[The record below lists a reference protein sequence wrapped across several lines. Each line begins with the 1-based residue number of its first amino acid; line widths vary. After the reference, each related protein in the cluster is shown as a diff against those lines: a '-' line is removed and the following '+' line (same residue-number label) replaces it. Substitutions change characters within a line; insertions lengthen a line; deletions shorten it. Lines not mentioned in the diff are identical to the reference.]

1 MIKVINSLWL
11 IVLILNN
18 SCNSN
23 FKMKEKQLLIKSNKL
38 SKKFII
44 VDGHIDLPYRL
55 KEAGYLKKDKILD
68 LTKETDGDFDYAKS
82 KRGGLDAPFMSIY
95 IPAEFQKSGGA
106 KKLADSLINL
116 VVKIT
121 NSFPTKF
128 ALANNPSDIKDNFS
142 KGLISLPMGIENGA
156 AIEKKLENIDY
167 FFERGIRY
175 ITLTHGKD
183 NAICDSSYDSTKTW
197 NGLSPFG
204 RKVISKMNSVG
215 MMIDISH
222 VTDEAFYQVIE
233 ISRTPVIASHSSPR
247 KFTPGFERNMSD
259 DMIIKLAESNGLILI
274 NFGSSF
280 VNELSNKKFDQID
293 KKVENWKIKNK
304 INDIKEINKF
314 KNRIIEEEKPFA
326 TIEDVINAID
336 HVVKLVGIDHV
347 GFGSDFDGLGNTLP
361 YNLKNVSDYPNV
373 ILGLLKKNYSEEDIE
388 KICYKNLFRTW
399 NEILEFSGD

>member
-1 MIKVINSLWL
+1 
-11 IVLILNN
+11 
-18 SCNSN
+18 
-23 FKMKEKQLLIKSNKL
+23 MKEKQLLIKSKKL

-68 LTKETDGDFDYAKS
+68 LTKETDGDFDYTKS

-183 NAICDSSYDSTKTW
+183 NAICDSSYDSIKTW

-233 ISRTPVIASHSSPR
+233 ISRAPVIASHSSPR

-259 DMIIKLAESNGLILI
+259 DMIIKLAESNSLILI

-293 KKVENWKIKNK
+293 RKVENWKIKNK

-314 KNRIIEEEKPFA
+314 KNKIIEEEKPFA

-361 YNLKNVSDYPNV
+361 YNLKNVSDYPNI

>member
-1 MIKVINSLWL
+1 
-11 IVLILNN
+11 
-18 SCNSN
+18 
-23 FKMKEKQLLIKSNKL
+23 MKEKQLLIKSKKL

-68 LTKETDGDFDYAKS
+68 LTKETDGDFDYTKS

-116 VVKIT
+116 IVKIT

-183 NAICDSSYDSTKTW
+183 NAICDSSNDSTKTW

-247 KFTPGFERNMSD
+247 KFTPGFKRNMSD

-293 KKVENWKIKNK
+293 RKVENWKIKNK
-304 INDIKEINKF
+304 INDIKKINKF

-399 NEILEFSGD
+399 NEILEFSRD

>member
-1 MIKVINSLWL
+1 
-11 IVLILNN
+11 
-18 SCNSN
+18 
-23 FKMKEKQLLIKSNKL
+23 MKEKQLLIKSNKL

-68 LTKETDGDFDYAKS
+68 LTKETDGDFDYSKS

-183 NAICDSSYDSTKTW
+183 NAICDSSYDSIKTW

-233 ISRTPVIASHSSPR
+233 ISRAPVIASHSSPR

-280 VNELSNKKFDQID
+280 VNELSNKKFHQID
-293 KKVENWKIKNK
+293 RKVENWKIKNK
-304 INDIKEINKF
+304 INDIKKINKF

-361 YNLKNVSDYPNV
+361 YNLKNVSDYPNI

-399 NEILEFSGD
+399 NEILEFSAN

>member
-1 MIKVINSLWL
+1 
-11 IVLILNN
+11 
-18 SCNSN
+18 
-23 FKMKEKQLLIKSNKL
+23 MKEKQLLIKSKKL

-55 KEAGYLKKDKILD
+55 KEAGYLKKDKISD
-68 LTKETDGDFDYAKS
+68 LTKETDGDFDYTKS

-183 NAICDSSYDSTKTW
+183 NAICDSSYDSIKTW

-247 KFTPGFERNMSD
+247 KFTQGFERNMSD
-259 DMIIKLAESNGLILI
+259 DMIVKLAESNGLILI

-293 KKVENWKIKNK
+293 RKVENWKIKNK
-304 INDIKEINKF
+304 INDIKKINKF

-361 YNLKNVSDYPNV
+361 YNLKNVSDYPNI

-399 NEILEFSGD
+399 NEILEFSRD

>member
-1 MIKVINSLWL
+1 
-11 IVLILNN
+11 
-18 SCNSN
+18 
-23 FKMKEKQLLIKSNKL
+23 MKEKQLLIKSNKL

-55 KEAGYLKKDKILD
+55 KEAGYLKKNKILD
-68 LTKETDGDFDYAKS
+68 LTRETDGDFDYIKS

-183 NAICDSSYDSTKTW
+183 NAICDSSYDSIKTW

-222 VTDEAFYQVIE
+222 VTDEAFYQIIE

-293 KKVENWKIKNK
+293 RKVENWKIKNK

-361 YNLKNVSDYPNV
+361 YNLKNVSDYPNI

-399 NEILEFSGD
+399 NEILEFSKD

>member
-1 MIKVINSLWL
+1 
-11 IVLILNN
+11 
-18 SCNSN
+18 
-23 FKMKEKQLLIKSNKL
+23 MKEKQLLIKSKKL

-68 LTKETDGDFDYAKS
+68 LTKEIDGDFDYSKS

-95 IPAEFQKSGGA
+95 IPPEFQKSGGA

-183 NAICDSSYDSTKTW
+183 NAICDSSYDSIKTW

-233 ISRTPVIASHSSPR
+233 ISRAPVIASHSSPR

-293 KKVENWKIKNK
+293 RKVENWKIKNK
-304 INDIKEINKF
+304 INDIKKINKF

-361 YNLKNVSDYPNV
+361 YNLKNVSDYPNI

-399 NEILEFSGD
+399 NEILEFSAD

>member
-1 MIKVINSLWL
+1 
-11 IVLILNN
+11 
-18 SCNSN
+18 
-23 FKMKEKQLLIKSNKL
+23 MKEKQLLIKSNKL
-38 SKKFII
+38 SKKYII

-55 KEAGYLKKDKILD
+55 KEAGYLKKDKILV

-280 VNELSNKKFDQID
+280 VNELSNKKFHQID
-293 KKVENWKIKNK
+293 RKVENWKIKNK
-304 INDIKEINKF
+304 INDIKKINKF

-361 YNLKNVSDYPNV
+361 YNLKNVSDYPNI

>member
-11 IVLILNN
+11 IFLILNN

-68 LTKETDGDFDYAKS
+68 LTKETDGDFDYIKS

-293 KKVENWKIKNK
+293 KKVKNWKIKNK

>member
-1 MIKVINSLWL
+1 
-11 IVLILNN
+11 
-18 SCNSN
+18 
-23 FKMKEKQLLIKSNKL
+23 MKEKQLLIKSKKL

-68 LTKETDGDFDYAKS
+68 LTKETDGDFDYIKS

-293 KKVENWKIKNK
+293 RKVENWKIKNK

-361 YNLKNVSDYPNV
+361 YNLKNVSDYPNI

>member
-11 IVLILNN
+11 IFLILNN

-68 LTKETDGDFDYAKS
+68 LTKETDGDFDYIKS

-293 KKVENWKIKNK
+293 KKVENWKTKNK
-304 INDIKEINKF
+304 INDIKKINKF

>member
-1 MIKVINSLWL
+1 
-11 IVLILNN
+11 
-18 SCNSN
+18 
-23 FKMKEKQLLIKSNKL
+23 MKEKQLLIKSKKL

-68 LTKETDGDFDYAKS
+68 LTKETDGDFDYIKS

-95 IPAEFQKSGGA
+95 IPAVFQKSGGA

-247 KFTPGFERNMSD
+247 KFTPGFKRNMSD

-293 KKVENWKIKNK
+293 RKVENWKIKNK
-304 INDIKEINKF
+304 INDIKKINKF

-361 YNLKNVSDYPNV
+361 YNLKNVSDYPNI

-399 NEILEFSGD
+399 NEILEFSRD

>member
-1 MIKVINSLWL
+1 
-11 IVLILNN
+11 
-18 SCNSN
+18 
-23 FKMKEKQLLIKSNKL
+23 MKEKQLLIKSKKL

-68 LTKETDGDFDYAKS
+68 LTKETDGDFDYIKS

-293 KKVENWKIKNK
+293 RKVENWKIKNK
-304 INDIKEINKF
+304 INDIKKINKF

-399 NEILEFSGD
+399 NEILEFSRD

>member
-1 MIKVINSLWL
+1 
-11 IVLILNN
+11 
-18 SCNSN
+18 
-23 FKMKEKQLLIKSNKL
+23 MKEKQLLIKSNKL

-68 LTKETDGDFDYAKS
+68 LTKETDGDFDYIKS

-293 KKVENWKIKNK
+293 RKVENWKIKNK
-304 INDIKEINKF
+304 INDIKKINKF

>member
-1 MIKVINSLWL
+1 
-11 IVLILNN
+11 
-18 SCNSN
+18 
-23 FKMKEKQLLIKSNKL
+23 MKEKQLLIKSKKL

-68 LTKETDGDFDYAKS
+68 LTKETDGDFDYIKS

-293 KKVENWKIKNK
+293 RKVENWKIINK
-304 INDIKEINKF
+304 INYIKNINKF

-361 YNLKNVSDYPNV
+361 YNLKNVSDYPNI

>member
-1 MIKVINSLWL
+1 
-11 IVLILNN
+11 
-18 SCNSN
+18 
-23 FKMKEKQLLIKSNKL
+23 MKEKQLLIKSNKL

-68 LTKETDGDFDYAKS
+68 LTKETDGDFDYIKS

-247 KFTPGFERNMSD
+247 KFTLGFERNMSD

-304 INDIKEINKF
+304 INDIKKINKF

-399 NEILEFSGD
+399 NEILEFSRD

>member
-1 MIKVINSLWL
+1 
-11 IVLILNN
+11 
-18 SCNSN
+18 
-23 FKMKEKQLLIKSNKL
+23 MKEKHLLIKSNKL

-293 KKVENWKIKNK
+293 RKVENWKIKNK
-304 INDIKEINKF
+304 INDIKKINKF

-361 YNLKNVSDYPNV
+361 YNLKNVSDYPNI

>member
-1 MIKVINSLWL
+1 
-11 IVLILNN
+11 
-18 SCNSN
+18 
-23 FKMKEKQLLIKSNKL
+23 MKEKQLLIKSKKL

-68 LTKETDGDFDYAKS
+68 LTKETDGDFDYTKS

-215 MMIDISH
+215 MMIDVSH
-222 VTDEAFYQVIE
+222 VTDKAFYQVIE

-293 KKVENWKIKNK
+293 RKVENWKIKNK
-304 INDIKEINKF
+304 INDIKKINKF

-388 KICYKNLFRTW
+388 KICYKNLFKTW

>member
-1 MIKVINSLWL
+1 
-11 IVLILNN
+11 
-18 SCNSN
+18 
-23 FKMKEKQLLIKSNKL
+23 MKEKQLLIKSKKL

-68 LTKETDGDFDYAKS
+68 LTKETDGDFDYIKS

-106 KKLADSLINL
+106 KKLSDSLINL

-233 ISRTPVIASHSSPR
+233 ISRAPVIASHSSPR

-293 KKVENWKIKNK
+293 RKVENWKIKNK

-361 YNLKNVSDYPNV
+361 YNLKNVSDYPNI

-388 KICYKNLFRTW
+388 KICYKNLFKTW

>member
-1 MIKVINSLWL
+1 
-11 IVLILNN
+11 
-18 SCNSN
+18 
-23 FKMKEKQLLIKSNKL
+23 MKEKQLLIKSKKL

-215 MMIDISH
+215 MMIDVSH

-304 INDIKEINKF
+304 INDIKKINKF

-361 YNLKNVSDYPNV
+361 YNLKNVSDYPNI

-399 NEILEFSGD
+399 NEILEFSRD

>member
-1 MIKVINSLWL
+1 
-11 IVLILNN
+11 
-18 SCNSN
+18 
-23 FKMKEKQLLIKSNKL
+23 MKEKQLLIKSKKL

-68 LTKETDGDFDYAKS
+68 LTKETDGDFDYIKS

-106 KKLADSLINL
+106 KKLSDSLINL

-280 VNELSNKKFDQID
+280 VNELSNKKFHQID
-293 KKVENWKIKNK
+293 RKVENWKIKNK
-304 INDIKEINKF
+304 INDIKKINKF

-361 YNLKNVSDYPNV
+361 YNLKNVSDYPNI

>member
-1 MIKVINSLWL
+1 
-11 IVLILNN
+11 
-18 SCNSN
+18 
-23 FKMKEKQLLIKSNKL
+23 MKEKQLLIKSNKL

-183 NAICDSSYDSTKTW
+183 NAICDSSYDSIKTW

-215 MMIDISH
+215 MMIDVSH
-222 VTDEAFYQVIE
+222 VTDKAFYQVIE

-293 KKVENWKIKNK
+293 RKVENWKIKNK
-304 INDIKEINKF
+304 INDIKKINKF

-361 YNLKNVSDYPNV
+361 YNLKNVSDYPNI

>member
-1 MIKVINSLWL
+1 MIRVINSLWL
-11 IVLILNN
+11 IFLILNN

-55 KEAGYLKKDKILD
+55 KEAGYLKKNKILD

-116 VVKIT
+116 VIKIT

-128 ALANNPSDIKDNFS
+128 ALANSPSDIKDNFS

-361 YNLKNVSDYPNV
+361 YNLKNVSDYPNI

-388 KICYKNLFRTW
+388 KICYKNLFKTW
-399 NEILEFSGD
+399 NEILEFSKD

>member
-1 MIKVINSLWL
+1 
-11 IVLILNN
+11 
-18 SCNSN
+18 
-23 FKMKEKQLLIKSNKL
+23 MKEKQLLIKSKKL

-68 LTKETDGDFDYAKS
+68 LTKETDGDFDYIKS

-156 AIEKKLENIDY
+156 AIEKKLEKIDY

-233 ISRTPVIASHSSPR
+233 ISRAPVIASHSSPR

-280 VNELSNKKFDQID
+280 VNELSNKKFHQID
-293 KKVENWKIKNK
+293 RKVENWKIKNK
-304 INDIKEINKF
+304 INDIKKINKF

-388 KICYKNLFRTW
+388 KICYKNLFKTW

>member
-1 MIKVINSLWL
+1 
-11 IVLILNN
+11 
-18 SCNSN
+18 
-23 FKMKEKQLLIKSNKL
+23 MKEKQLLIKSKKL

-68 LTKETDGDFDYAKS
+68 LTKETDGDFDYIKS

-280 VNELSNKKFDQID
+280 VNKLSNKKFDLID

-304 INDIKEINKF
+304 INDIKKINKF

-361 YNLKNVSDYPNV
+361 YNLKNVSDYPNI

>member
-1 MIKVINSLWL
+1 
-11 IVLILNN
+11 
-18 SCNSN
+18 
-23 FKMKEKQLLIKSNKL
+23 MKEKQLLIKSKKL

-106 KKLADSLINL
+106 KKLSDSLINL

-293 KKVENWKIKNK
+293 RKVENWKIKNK

-361 YNLKNVSDYPNV
+361 YNLKNVSDYPNI

-388 KICYKNLFRTW
+388 KICYKNLFKTW

>member
-1 MIKVINSLWL
+1 
-11 IVLILNN
+11 
-18 SCNSN
+18 
-23 FKMKEKQLLIKSNKL
+23 MKEKQLLIKSKKL

-68 LTKETDGDFDYAKS
+68 LTKETDGDFDYIKS

-95 IPAEFQKSGGA
+95 IPVEFQKSGGA

-293 KKVENWKIKNK
+293 RKVENWKIKNK
-304 INDIKEINKF
+304 INDIKKINKF

-361 YNLKNVSDYPNV
+361 YNLKNVSDYPNI

-399 NEILEFSGD
+399 NEILEFSRD

>member
-1 MIKVINSLWL
+1 MIRVINSLWL
-11 IVLILNN
+11 IFLILNN

-55 KEAGYLKKDKILD
+55 KEAGYLKKNKILD

-361 YNLKNVSDYPNV
+361 YNLKNVSDYPNI

-388 KICYKNLFRTW
+388 KICYKNLFKTW
-399 NEILEFSGD
+399 NEILEFSKD

>member
-1 MIKVINSLWL
+1 
-11 IVLILNN
+11 
-18 SCNSN
+18 
-23 FKMKEKQLLIKSNKL
+23 MKEKQLLIKSKKL

-68 LTKETDGDFDYAKS
+68 LTKETDGDFDYIKS

-106 KKLADSLINL
+106 KNLADSLINL

-293 KKVENWKIKNK
+293 RKVENWKIKNK

>member
-1 MIKVINSLWL
+1 
-11 IVLILNN
+11 
-18 SCNSN
+18 
-23 FKMKEKQLLIKSNKL
+23 MKEKQLLIKSKKL

-68 LTKETDGDFDYAKS
+68 LTKETDGDFDYIKS

-197 NGLSPFG
+197 NGLSQFG

-215 MMIDISH
+215 MMIDVSH
-222 VTDEAFYQVIE
+222 VTDKAFYQAIE

-304 INDIKEINKF
+304 INDIKKINKF

-399 NEILEFSGD
+399 NEILEFSRD